1 MLFYRYVTVAA
12 HPFWRLFTALF
23 VRNFIFATR
32 FCDALIVYFRLFL
45 NSKPFFH
52 VSLHFV
58 CTFRRCF
65 FFLWLSLHWTR
76 SFAAPSATKKQRRR
90 FFRTHL
96 CCPSVQFNPL
106 TLCSDWTGCYAKCNK
121 PRQKGHSSKNR
132 RTEQKGRTSGEVLPL
147 AVLST
152 VFYASP

>member
-1 MLFYRYVTVAA
+1 MQMLQSILFL
-12 HPFWRLFTALF
+12 RLLMALF
-23 VRNFIFATR
+23 VRKFTFATR
-32 FCDALIVYFRLFL
+32 FCYALIVYFRLFL

-65 FFLWLSLHWTR
+65 FLPLAISALHPLFCSTIR
-76 SFAAPSATKKQRRR
+76 NKKQRRR

-96 CCPSVQFNPL
+96 CCPSVQFNTL
-106 TLCSDWTGCYAKCNK
+106 TLCSGWTEYYAKCNK

-132 RTEQKGRTSGEVLPL
+132 RTEQKGRTSGEALPL

>member
-1 MLFYRYVTVAA
+1 MQVLQSVLFR
-12 HPFWRLFTALF
+12 RLLMALF
-23 VRNFIFATR
+23 VRKFTFATR
-32 FCDALIVYFRLFL
+32 FCYALIVYFRLFL

-65 FFLWLSLHWTR
+65 FFLWLSLHCTR

-96 CCPSVQFNPL
+96 CCSSVQFNTL
-106 TLCSDWTGCYAKCNK
+106 TLCSGWTEYYAKCNK

-132 RTEQKGRTSGEVLPL
+132 RTEQKGRTSGEALPL

>member
-1 MLFYRYVTVAA
+1 M
-12 HPFWRLFTALF
+12 ALF
-23 VRNFIFATR
+23 VRKFIFATR

-65 FFLWLSLHWTR
+65 FLPLAISALHPLFCSTIR
-76 SFAAPSATKKQRRR
+76 NKKQRRR
-90 FFRTHL
+90 FLRAHLHCSSARFRIL
-96 CCPSVQFNPL
+96 FI
-106 TLCSDWTGCYAKCNK
+106 CSDRTGYCAKCNK

-132 RTEQKGRTSGEVLPL
+132 RTEQKGRTSGEALPL
-147 AVLST
+147 VVLST